1 MRIVDK
7 IDVMS
12 RRNFIGRSAGTA
24 ALLAASPVLA
34 GKAYAAEGLKTAPA
48 TAMPTLVKMARDL
61 YPHDRLPDS
70 IYEIAVAIIDDQLAA
85 DAGGAVTLGKGVAE
99 LDAAASALK
108 GGASYLSLAN
118 EQDRV
123 AVLKQM
129 EQSKSAFFQA
139 MRSNMI
145 TALYNQEEIWTN
157 FGYEGSSAEKGGYLH
172 RGFDDLD
179 WLQA

>member
-1 MRIVDK
+1 MRTVDR

-24 ALLAASPVLA
+24 ALLAASPVIS
-34 GKAYAAEGLKTAPA
+34 GKAHAAEALKTAPA
-48 TAMPTLVKMARDL
+48 SAMPALVRMARDL

-70 IYEIAVAIIDDQLAA
+70 IYEIAVAIIDEQLAGDA
-85 DAGGAVTLGKGVAE
+85 DGKVTLGQGVGE

-108 GGASYLSLAN
+108 GVPYLSIAG

-123 AVLKQM
+123 EVLKSL
-129 EQSKSAFFQA
+129 EKAGSPFFGA
-139 MRSNMI
+139 MRSSMI
-145 TALYNQEEIWTN
+145 TALYNQEEIWAN

-179 WLQA
+179 WLPA